1 MPKRLLEDIVRKPAT
16 KEIKKNP
23 KVEEVREVREIGEIA
38 IKTETTQTKNRSRF
52 LLWFVA
58 LISVVFCFFAVSF
71 LFAKA
76 KVSITPKTQEVTV
89 NENLSA
95 SKDSSSGGLIFNLVV
110 IPGQE
115 NKKIQATGEKE
126 VQEVATGTMVIYNA
140 FSSAPQTL
148 NINTKLEGSNGKIYK
163 TDTKTVVPG
172 MGKDGTPG
180 QVEVNID
187 GNAPGADYNSDPL
200 DFKIVNF
207 KGTPKYAKI
216 YGRSKGS
223 ITGGFIGQAP
233 DVSLADKLVAE
244 SNLKNALQ
252 AELLQKATDQIPAG
266 FILYKDAIFLDT
278 GDSDL
283 STVYNQDN
291 SMTLTQS
298 GTLYGI
304 LLNEQGLTKKIAEN
318 NIDKYDGSDIYI
330 PNIKNLVF
338 SLSNQGAISFADMQ
352 SINFNLSGPAQ
363 IVWKVDVNKFTS
375 DLLGKP
381 KNDFTQILS
390 QYLNISS
397 ATLTVSPIWK
407 MSVPDKVKDVT
418 VTVNYPQ

>member
-1 MPKRLLEDIVRKPAT
+1 
-16 KEIKKNP
+16 
-23 KVEEVREVREIGEIA
+23 
-38 IKTETTQTKNRSRF
+38 
-52 LLWFVA
+52 
-58 LISVVFCFFAVSF
+58 
-71 LFAKA
+71 
-76 KVSITPKTQEVTV
+76 
-89 NENLSA
+89 
-95 SKDSSSGGLIFNLVV
+95 
-110 IPGQE
+110 
-115 NKKIQATGEKE
+115 